1 MELNVNIVL
10 LFFLTYVYTFV
21 EHSSFVKVGIAC
33 VSSYLV
39 LLILKNPSLDTKD
52 TRVDAL
58 TRVTSMFDRLQVDV
72 KPHWVCIDSNIAE
85 FVLDLEPVIPY
96 DNQIVAS
103 VILALTHFTKT
114 YYNSIRK
121 DDPLLYRN
129 LSKHKQ
135 VIAKLVDI
143 QEFVRDEL
151 TDIVYVMKFKTY
163 KDKLNIPQ
171 QITRIDTILSEK
183 IELIVRKYN
192 FSTSVVKS
200 V

>member
-1 MELNVNIVL
+1 MELNIDIVL
-10 LFFLTYVYTFV
+10 LFFLIYVYTFV

-39 LLILKNPSLDTKD
+39 LRILKNPSFDTKD

-58 TRVTSMFDRLQVDV
+58 TRVTSMFHQLHVDA

-85 FVLDLEPVIPY
+85 FVMDLEPVIRY

-103 VILALTHFTKT
+103 VVVALTHFTKT

-121 DDPLLYRN
+121 DDPLLYKN
-129 LSKHKQ
+129 LSKHKNI
-135 VIAKLVDI
+135 IAKLVDI
-143 QEFVRDEL
+143 QEFIRDEL

-163 KDKLNIPQ
+163 KETLNIPQ

-183 IELIVRKYN
+183 IDLVVRKYN
-192 FSTSVVKS
+192 FGSSVVKS